1 MSNKSLRNIAIIAH
15 VDHGK
20 TTLVDKLLSQSGTLD
35 RKDADSERLMDSN
48 DQEKERGI
56 TILAKNTAINWN
68 DYRINIVDTPG
79 HADFGGEVERVLSM
93 VDSVLLLVDAVD
105 GPMPQTRFVT
115 SKAFE
120 QGLRPIVVINKVDR
134 PGARP
139 DWVMDQVFDLF
150 DNLGATDEQ
159 LDFPVIFTSAING
172 IAGNDHS
179 DMAEDMTPLYT
190 MIVEEVPAPKVDEN
204 GPFQMQI
211 SALAYDSY
219 VGVIG
224 VGRITRGLLKPGQ
237 QVIIKSANNEQRKGK
252 VLNIKGYLG
261 LEQIET
267 QLAGAGDIVC
277 VNGIDGLSISDTLCD
292 PECVEA
298 LPALSVDEP
307 TVSMTFIVNDSPFA
321 GLEGKYVTT
330 RNIKDR
336 LEQELIHNVA
346 LRVRPGE
353 TPDKFVVSGRGELH
367 LSVLIETMRRE
378 GYELGVSRPE
388 VVQKTVNGAIHE
400 PFEQVVIDVEEQ
412 HQGAVM
418 EELGMR
424 KGELKNME
432 PDGKGRIRLEF
443 SMPSRGLIG
452 FRGTFLTM
460 TSGSGI
466 MTSIFDCYAPAKGGD
481 KFSRKNGAL
490 VSMIKGKTAA
500 FALFN
505 IQARGK
511 LFLGHAID
519 VYEGQIVGIHS
530 RSNDL
535 VVNPIKGKQLTN
547 VRASGTDE
555 ALTLVPP
562 IKHTLEQA
570 LEFIEDDEPVEVT
583 PSSIRIRKK
592 LLTEI
597 QRKRSS
603 R

>member
-388 VVQKTVNGAIHE
+388 VVQKTVNGVIYE

-570 LEFIEDDEPVEVT
+570 LEFIEDDELVEVT

-597 QRKRSS
+597 LRKRSN

>member
-150 DNLGATDEQ
+150 DNLGATDDQ

-179 DMAEDMTPLYT
+179 DMAEDMTPLYK

-388 VVQKTVNGAIHE
+388 VVQKTVNGVIHE

-490 VSMIKGKTAA
+490 VSMIKGKTAT

-570 LEFIEDDEPVEVT
+570 LEFIEDDELVEVT

-597 QRKRSS
+597 QRKRSG

>member
-1 MSNKSLRNIAIIAH
+1 MSITNLRNIAIIAH

-35 RKDADSERLMDSN
+35 RKDIGSERLMDSN

-56 TILAKNTAINWN
+56 TILAKNTAINWQ

-105 GPMPQTRFVT
+105 GPMPQTRLVT

-150 DNLGATDEQ
+150 DNLGASDEQ
-159 LDFPVIFTSAING
+159 LDFPVIYTSAING
-172 IAGNDHS
+172 IAGVDHEN
-179 DMAEDMTPLYT
+179 MATDMTPLYK
-190 MIVEEVPAPKVDEN
+190 MIVAEVPGPKVDES
-204 GPFQMQI
+204 GPFQMQV

-224 VGRITRGLLKPGQ
+224 VGRITRGMLKPGQ
-237 QVIIKSANNEQRKGK
+237 QVIVKSASGTQRKGK
-252 VLNIKGYLG
+252 ILNVKGYLG
-261 LEQIET
+261 LEQVET

-277 VNGIDGLSISDTLCD
+277 INGIDGLSISDTLCD
-292 PECVEA
+292 PEHVEA

-336 LEQELIHNVA
+336 LDQELIHNVA
-346 LRVRPGE
+346 LRVKPGD

-378 GYELGVSRPE
+378 GFEMGVSRPE
-388 VVQKTVNGAIHE
+388 VVQKTIDGVVHE

-412 HQGAVM
+412 HQGSVM

-424 KGELKNME
+424 KAELTNME
-432 PDGKGRIRLEF
+432 PDGKGRVRLEF
-443 SMPSRGLIG
+443 LMPSRGLIG
-452 FRGTFLTM
+452 FRGAFLTL

-466 MTSIFDCYAPAKGGD
+466 MTSIFDRYAPAKEGE
-481 KFSRKNGAL
+481 KFARKNGAL

-505 IQARGK
+505 IQARGR
-511 LFLGHAID
+511 LFLGHAVD

-562 IKHTLEQA
+562 INHTLEQA
-570 LEFIEDDEPVEVT
+570 LEFIEDDELVEVT
-583 PSSIRIRKK
+583 PNSIRIRKK

-597 QRKRSS
+597 LRKRSS